1 MTKKKKKSPGEE
13 QLTFLPDQPL
23 PPEALEKYTL
33 NHDPHEEAEIARYV
47 NIECHG
53 DETVQ
58 YVELIKTEYVV
69 GQRYDAW
76 DVHTDKQR
84 WWVLTNLT
92 NLYPQNHFP
101 SLDYTLSF
109 HIGLMQRMIAR
120 QQREAGGRK
129 PDPFDEVY
137 RRRDE
142 IGDLIIEAIEAEEF
156 QSAGMRLREC
166 LITLVGAVRRR
177 IELPAGGE
185 FPRDADVPGWN
196 EILINHLCRGG
207 SNKTLR
213 QYLKTTSDRTW
224 QLVNWLTHDRDAN
237 MTEAIIAHE
246 AVGVQI
252 GHFVQLA
259 IRDLVDLVVQCPKC
273 SSRDV
278 RSYYDPAIAPD
289 GDYYQRCK
297 ACDWDDHP
305 GHPNA
310 NGDEVGT

>member
-1 MTKKKKKSPGEE
+1 MTMEE
-13 QLTFLPDQPL
+13 ERAREREHTFLPDQPL
-23 PPEALEKYTL
+23 PPEALAKYTL
-33 NHDPHEEAEIARYV
+33 DHDPHEEAEIARYV
-47 NIECHG
+47 NIECRG

-58 YVELIKTEYVV
+58 YVERIKTEYVT

-92 NLYPQNHFP
+92 NLYPQVHFP

-109 HIGLMQRMIAR
+109 HIGLMHRMLAR
-120 QQREAGGRK
+120 QESRSDRE

-142 IGDLIIEAIEAEEF
+142 VADLIVEAIEAEEF

-166 LITLVGAVRRR
+166 LIALISAARRR
-177 IELPAGGE
+177 IELPVGQE
-185 FPRDADVPGWN
+185 FPKDADVPGWN
-196 EILINHLCRGG
+196 EVLINHLCPGG

-213 QYLKTTSDRTW
+213 QYLKTTADRTW

-237 MTEAIIAHE
+237 KTEAIIAHE

-252 GHFVQLA
+252 GHFVQLV
-259 IRDLVDLVVQCPKC
+259 IRDLVDLVAQCPQC
-273 SSRDV
+273 LSRDV
-278 RSYYDPAIAPD
+278 RSYYDASILPD
-289 GDYYQRCK
+289 GAYYQRCR
-297 ACDWDDHP
+297 ACDWNDHP

-310 NGDEVGT
+310 DEGEVGA